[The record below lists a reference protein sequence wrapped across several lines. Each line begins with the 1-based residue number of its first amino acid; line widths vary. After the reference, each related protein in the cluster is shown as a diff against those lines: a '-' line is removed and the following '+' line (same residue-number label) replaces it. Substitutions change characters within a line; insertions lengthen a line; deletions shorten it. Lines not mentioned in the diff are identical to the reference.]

1 MFVFKAAVIGAGTMG
16 GQIAQTIAA
25 AGIPVVLKDISEEL
39 VQAGLEEAR
48 NVTSG
53 QANKLAEKGKI
64 TPEQAQAQ
72 IEEVL
77 GRIHG
82 TTSYEGFGDVD
93 FVIEAVPERMEI
105 KQAVFAELDAATP
118 GHAILA
124 SNTSSLSITEIA
136 EATLRPDKVVGF
148 HYFYPASIMPLIE
161 IVEGEETSAETVTAA
176 LTFAQSIRKQPITC
190 AEVPGFV
197 VNRILNAGTSEIW
210 REQEQKGL
218 SIKLIDEGVGAAGV
232 IPMGP
237 YFLVN
242 LLGLD
247 TVLHVAEHLAESY
260 GPERFY
266 VPKGMQKL
274 VSEGK
279 LGAKTGGEGFYSAQG
294 EPNLPGE
301 GEPDVPE
308 LVELLVLKTFVEAC
322 LVLEEGVATHR
333 DIDFGLMAGAG
344 LDPRRGLLPPFMKA
358 DVEGLDTILERL
370 ENAHER
376 HGERFA
382 PPTILRR
389 LVAQGRLGQKS
400 GQGFYAYPQPDADD
414 SAPPTQVVKLETR
427 AGGVAIAWL
436 ANGQMNSI
444 APQVIED
451 LGKVWQ
457 HVKDSSAG
465 GGGGLGGGESGPGES
480 DRGESGRGEGGIRA
494 LVIASSNPFLFSA
507 GADIK
512 AFTSMDEAGGEQLV
526 HSAHALLREMETAGI
541 ATIAAVNGLAFGGG
555 CELAMAC
562 DVRLAARSALFGQ
575 PEIKLGIIPGFG
587 GTQRL
592 PRLVGTNKALEMNLI
607 GDPILAEEA
616 YEYGLVNRVVDDH
629 ELLDTA
635 LAWARKLAG
644 QAPIAMQQIKRVS
657 GAGDLDQGIE
667 AEKQAFAAVFRSA
680 DAKEGI
686 SAFLG
691 KRGARFQGR

>member
-1 MFVFKAAVIGAGTMG
+1 MFVFKAAVVGAGTMG

-25 AGIPVVLKDISEEL
+25 AGIPVELKDISDEL
-39 VQAGLEEAR
+39 VQAGLDEAR
-48 NVTSG
+48 NVTAGQVGKLVERGKLTEEQG
-53 QANKLAEKGKI
+53 QA
-64 TPEQAQAQ
+64 QV
-72 IEEVL
+72 EEIV

-82 TTSYEGFGDVD
+82 STSYAGFGDVD

-105 KQAVFAELDAATP
+105 KRTVFAELDAATP

-124 SNTSSLSITEIA
+124 SNTSSLSITEIG
-136 EATLRPDKVVGF
+136 EATLRPEKVVGF

-161 IVEGEETSAETVTAA
+161 IVEGEDTAPETVTAA
-176 LTFAQSIRKQPITC
+176 VTFAQAIRKQPITC

-197 VNRILNAGTSEIW
+197 VNRILNSGTSEIW

-218 SIKLIDEGVGAAGV
+218 SIKAIDEGVGAAGV

-247 TVLHVAEHLAESY
+247 TVLHVAMHLAESY
-260 GPERFY
+260 GTERFY
-266 VPKGMQKL
+266 VPKEMKKL
-274 VSEGK
+274 VAEGK
-279 LGAKTGGEGFYSAQG
+279 LGAKTGGDGFYSPTGDA
-294 EPNLPGE
+294 NLPGD
-301 GEPDVPE
+301 GEPDVAE
-308 LVELLVLKTFVEAC
+308 LVELLTLKTFVEAC

-344 LDPRRGLLPPFMKA
+344 LDPRRGLMPPFMKA

-370 ENAHER
+370 ENAQEV

-400 GQGFYAYPQPDADD
+400 GQGFYAYPQPDAEQ
-414 SAPPTQVVKLETR
+414 PGEVVKLETR
-427 AGGVAIAWL
+427 GDGVAIAWL

-444 APQVIED
+444 APTVIED
-451 LGKVWQ
+451 LGKVWAK
-457 HVKDSSAG
+457 VKESASSAQ
-465 GGGGLGGGESGPGES
+465 P
-480 DRGESGRGEGGIRA
+480 IRA
-494 LVIASSNPFLFSA
+494 LVVASSIPFLYSA

-512 AFTSMDEAGGEQLV
+512 AFTSMDEAGGERLI
-526 HSAHALLREMETAGI
+526 HDAHALFRELGSEGI

-562 DVRLAARSALFGQ
+562 DVRIAARSALFGQ

-592 PRLVGTNKALEMNLI
+592 PRLVGQSKALEMNLV
-607 GDPILAEEA
+607 GDPMQAEEA
-616 YEYGLVNRVVDDH
+616 YEFGLASAVVDDH

-644 QAPIAMQQIKRVS
+644 QAPLALEQIKKVS
-657 GAGDLDQGIE
+657 AAGDLDQGIE
-667 AEKQAFAAVFRSA
+667 DEKRAFATVFQSA

-691 KRGARFQGR
+691 KRAARFEGK

>member
-1 MFVFKAAVIGAGTMG
+1 MFVFKAAVVGAGTMG

-25 AGIPVVLKDISEEL
+25 AGIPVVLKDIDESL

-53 QANKLAEKGKI
+53 QIGKLVERGKI
-64 TPEQAQAQ
+64 TAEQAEGQ
-72 IEEVL
+72 IAEVL
-77 GRIHG
+77 ARIHG

-93 FVIEAVPERMEI
+93 FVIEAVPERMQI

-124 SNTSSLSITEIA
+124 SNTSSLSITEIG
-136 EATLRPDKVVGF
+136 EATLRPEKVVGF

-161 IVEGEETSAETVTAA
+161 IVEGEETSAETVSAA
-176 LTFAQSIRKQPITC
+176 VTFAQAIRKQPITC

-197 VNRILNAGTSEIW
+197 VNRILNSGISEVW

-218 SIKLIDEGVGAAGV
+218 SIKKIDEGVGAAGV
-232 IPMGP
+232 VPVGP
-237 YFLVN
+237 YYLVN

-247 TVLHVAEHLAESY
+247 TVLHVAEHLVESY
-260 GPERFY
+260 GEERFY

-274 VSEGK
+274 VADGK
-279 LGAKTGGEGFYSAQG
+279 LGAKTAGNGFYDPQG
-294 EPNLPGE
+294 EPNISGE
-301 GEPDVPE
+301 ADPDIEE
-308 LVELLVLKTFVEAC
+308 LVELLSLKTFLEAC

-333 DIDFGLMAGAG
+333 DIDFGMMAGAG

-358 DVEGLDTILERL
+358 DSEGLDTVLERM
-370 ENAHER
+370 EAAQER
-376 HGERFA
+376 HGERFT
-382 PPTILRR
+382 PPIILRR

-400 GQGFYAYPQPDADD
+400 GQGFYAYPQPDAEQP
-414 SAPPTQVVKLETR
+414 AEVVKLETR
-427 AGGVAIAWL
+427 ADGVAIAWL

-444 APQVIED
+444 SPQVIGD
-451 LGKVWQ
+451 LGKLWSK
-457 HVKDSSAG
+457 VKDSG
-465 GGGGLGGGESGPGES
+465 V
-480 DRGESGRGEGGIRA
+480 RA
-494 LVIASSNPFLFSA
+494 LVIASSNPFLYSA

-512 AFTSMDEAGGEQLV
+512 AFTTMDESSGAALIHE
-526 HSAHALLREMETAGI
+526 AHALFRELGSAGVV
-541 ATIAAVNGLAFGGG
+541 TIAAVNGLAFGGG

-562 DVRLAARSALFGQ
+562 DVRIAARSAIFGQ

-592 PRLVGTNKALEMNLI
+592 PRLVGTNKALEMNLV
-607 GDPILAEEA
+607 GDPILADEA
-616 YEYGLVNRVVDDH
+616 FELGLANRTVEDH

-635 LAWARKLAG
+635 MQWARKLAA
-644 QAPIAMQQIKRVS
+644 QAPLAVAQIKSVS
-657 GAGDLDQGIE
+657 GAGDLDEGIE
-667 AEKQAFAAVFRSA
+667 AEKRAFAEVFASE

-691 KRGARFQGR
+691 KRAARFQGR